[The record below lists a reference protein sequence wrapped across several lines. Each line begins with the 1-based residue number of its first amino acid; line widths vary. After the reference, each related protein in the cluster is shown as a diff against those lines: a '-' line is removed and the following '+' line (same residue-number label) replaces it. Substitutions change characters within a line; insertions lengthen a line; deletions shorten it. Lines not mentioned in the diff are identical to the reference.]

1 MKKLLFASVTLF
13 ALNSCEKIEI
23 EKPETPTQIKVEGID
38 LLTDGDLKKW
48 SLVIY
53 TENNISKFDSCAADD
68 IFTFSK
74 SKKEYSW
81 LKNNT
86 PCFDGDVDQVFSFEL
101 MPGDSILKIND
112 FNYTVRKLTK
122 DSLIIDT
129 ELHNLVVKVGYK
141 AKK

>member
-1 MKKLLFASVTLF
+1 MKKTLITLATLF
-13 ALNSCEKIEI
+13 ALNACEKVEI
-23 EKPETPTQIKVEGID
+23 EKPETPTQLKVESID
-38 LLTDGDLKKW
+38 LLTNGDLKRW

-68 IFTFSK
+68 IFSFSK

-86 PCFDGDVDQVFSFEL
+86 PCFEGDVDQIFPFDL
-101 MPGDSILKIND
+101 MPGDSVLVING
-112 FNYTVRKLTK
+112 FNYAVRKLTT

-129 ELHNLVVKVGYK
+129 ELHNLVVKVGYV